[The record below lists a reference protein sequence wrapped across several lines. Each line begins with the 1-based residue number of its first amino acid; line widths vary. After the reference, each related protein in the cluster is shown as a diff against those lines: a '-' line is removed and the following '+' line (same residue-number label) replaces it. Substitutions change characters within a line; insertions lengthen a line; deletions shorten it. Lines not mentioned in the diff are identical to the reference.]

1 MHRKVL
7 LDLKKNTMKKIVLG
21 IFGAAALAL
30 TSCGGAVDY
39 SGAADAMCKCMAE
52 KDAEE
57 KGEFDLG
64 RDVDYSFCAL
74 DVIIEHS
81 VDITEEGFGTALN
94 EKCSDLNDLHKE
106 YISTSAE

>member
-1 MHRKVL
+1 
-7 LDLKKNTMKKIVLG
+7 MKKTVLG
-21 IFGAAALAL
+21 IFGAAALTL

-39 SGAADAMCKCMAE
+39 SGAAESMCKCMTE

-74 DVIIEHS
+74 DVTIEHS

-94 EKCSDLNDLHKE
+94 EKCADLNDLHKE
-106 YISTSAE
+106 YLSSSAQ